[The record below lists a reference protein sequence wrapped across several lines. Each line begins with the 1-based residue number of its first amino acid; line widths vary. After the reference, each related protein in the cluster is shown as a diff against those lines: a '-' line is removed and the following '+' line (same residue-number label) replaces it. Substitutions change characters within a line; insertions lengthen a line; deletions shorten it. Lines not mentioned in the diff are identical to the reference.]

1 MALHSKRMGPVC
13 FSFRS
18 GSFVFGRTI
27 RANAKARR
35 GVLVYFSLLFF
46 RLFWWPGCGRRGAS
60 CM

>member
-27 RANAKARR
+27 ERTQKRER
-35 GVLVYFSLLFF
+35 GVADFPLLLC
-46 RLFWWPGCGRRGAS
+46 RLFGWPGCGREVAV